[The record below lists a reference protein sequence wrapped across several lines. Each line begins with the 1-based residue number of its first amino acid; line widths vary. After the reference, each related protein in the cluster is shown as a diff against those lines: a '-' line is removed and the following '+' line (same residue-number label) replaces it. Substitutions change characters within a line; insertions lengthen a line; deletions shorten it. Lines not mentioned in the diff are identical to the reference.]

1 MAKPETHCEISFPK
15 ALNFSTSIAPDNTRD
30 AVRFVFEAKGVNRA
44 DVPEVGDVCKQ
55 LDRCVQEFKANLLSH
70 EKTRSREASAA
81 EFAMFAPSPSR
92 APDPLFH

>member
-30 AVRFVFEAKGVNRA
+30 SVRFVFEAKGVNRA

-55 LDRCVQEFKANLLSH
+55 LDRCVQEFKDHLL
-70 EKTRSREASAA
+70 
-81 EFAMFAPSPSR
+81 APSSP
-92 APDPLFH
+92 AVEK